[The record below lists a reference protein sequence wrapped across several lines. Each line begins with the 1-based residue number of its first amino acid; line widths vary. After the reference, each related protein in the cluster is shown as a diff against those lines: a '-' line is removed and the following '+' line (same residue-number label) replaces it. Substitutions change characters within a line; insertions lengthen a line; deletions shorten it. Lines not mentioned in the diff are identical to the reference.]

1 MRKIL
6 FLFSLWLGCTLL
18 ASAETLELSDGSSL
32 TGYIV
37 KTDDNGLLLRA
48 AGDAYTNVPW
58 SKFSQAAL
66 KQLSALPKIKP
77 LVEPFIEPDESQRPP
92 KPEIKVNAITR
103 LQRPEQPSLLGGLFG
118 TGLGLFVLFVLY
130 AANLYAAYEIATVR
144 DRQLG
149 QVMGL
154 SAVFPVIGPIV
165 FLALPVKVENPPE
178 EEPVDTAVAEEAPTA
193 AAEEI
198 TIVEASWRQ
207 IETQSAPQVFARGKF
222 TFNKRFIETK
232 FSGFIGEPKGD
243 ALKFTMEA
251 KTTGAQFTVERIAQ
265 VTANEVIFDT
275 TQHGQVVVPLT
286 DIQEII
292 LTPKTAK
299 L

>member
-1 MRKIL
+1 MRKIF

-18 ASAETLELSDGSSL
+18 AGAETLELTDGSSL

-48 AGDAYTNVPW
+48 AGDEYTNVPW
-58 SKFSQAAL
+58 AKFSQTAL

-92 KPEIKVNAITR
+92 KPEIKVKATTR

-118 TGLGLFVLFVLY
+118 TGVGCFILLVLY
-130 AANLYAAYEIATVR
+130 AANLYAAYEIASVR
-144 DRQLG
+144 GQPLG
-149 QVMGL
+149 QVIGL
-154 SAVFPVIGPIV
+154 SALLPVVGPII
-165 FLALPVKVENPPE
+165 FLSLPVKVEIPPE
-178 EEPVDTAVAEEAPTA
+178 EEPVDAAAVPEAPVA
-193 AAEEI
+193 AAPEI
-198 TIVEASWRQ
+198 NIVEASWRQ
-207 IETQSAPQVFARGKF
+207 AEKTAAPQVFARGKF

-232 FSGFIGEPKGD
+232 FAGFIGEPKGD
-243 ALKFTMEA
+243 ATQFTLEA
-251 KTTGAQFTVERIAQ
+251 ITAAAQFTVERIAQ

-286 DIQEII
+286 DIQEIKLI
-292 LTPKTAK
+292 PK
-299 L
+299 